1 MINARQ
7 RSSLS
12 PSRLLTDKVTNK
24 MWNISQILIK
34 LMRHHTIVGYAAQ
47 GLWGWQFWWKL
58 ESFTGTSGTSLFAWK
73 VFPFMFFIKR
83 QKSFIKII
91 KQKNAFVTL
100 DCVPFCLSFWPQSLS
115 TCRLCVPTWDPD
127 FLTWM
132 ELERLINRY
141 DQIWSWEFS
150 LKGQAL
156 GLEIVLNYSISVFF
170 LSLIDIIVITYKW
183 ITAIKY
189 MGNIRGYNI
198 L

>member
-1 MINARQ
+1 ML
-7 RSSLS
+7 SSSPVSLS
-12 PSRLLTDKVTNK
+12 TSRLLTDKVTNK
-24 MWNISQILIK
+24 IWNISQILIK
-34 LMRHHTIVGYAAQ
+34 QMRHHTIIGYWNSAQ
-47 GLWGWQFWWKL
+47 GLWGWQFLWKL
-58 ESFTGTSGTSLFAWK
+58 ESFKGTSGTSLFALK

-100 DCVPFCLSFWPQSLS
+100 DCVTFCLSFWPQSLS

-141 DQIWSWEFS
+141 DQIWSWECS

-156 GLEIVLNYSISVFF
+156 GWKSC
-170 LSLIDIIVITYKW
+170 
-183 ITAIKY
+183 
-189 MGNIRGYNI
+189 
-198 L
+198 